1 MKKTPL
7 TEKDFPENEE
17 KTIIELDIPTD
28 FLQNEEDLPI
38 EQQEERI
45 ED

>member
-1 MKKTPL
+1 MKK
-7 TEKDFPENEE
+7 
-17 KTIIELDIPTD
+17 KTIIEPDIPTD